1 MQNPLSR
8 FVPQLVGEYPK
19 QFMELYEQV
28 NNVSDD
34 DSDNIKRLLWE
45 AYDFGFTHHEGQ
57 KRKSG
62 EPYFN
67 HCVEVAKILAEWKMD
82 HNTIIGG
89 LLHDS
94 VEDTGASLA
103 DIREKFGEDIT
114 NLVDGV
120 TKLGG
125 IKFSSRAEK
134 QAGNFMK
141 MLLSVAKDLRVIIIK
156 FADRLHNMQT
166 IEHLSRMKQH
176 RIAVETRDVFVPLA
190 HRLGMANVKS
200 NLEDLVFKTL
210 KPKEYKDLDSKIK
223 SSRKDREKYIKLLSD
238 PLQTELNK
246 LNLTANIYG
255 RVKSHAS
262 IFGKMIKRNK
272 TFKEIYDHLAIRII
286 VEKIEDCYLAL
297 GIIHNQFTP
306 VQERFKDFIASP
318 KSNAYQSI
326 HTTIVGPGGKLME
339 IQIRTHDMEATA
351 EIGVAAHWQYKEGG
365 TKLKDVDSNVKWL
378 RELVEI
384 LQSESSDPREFM
396 NLLKIDLFS
405 DEIFVF
411 TPNGDLKKLPINST
425 PIDFAFHV
433 HTEVGLHCLGAK
445 INHSIVPLNTKLKNG
460 DSIEIITSKTQKP
473 SYGWLNFVVTT
484 KARTHIKKALV
495 NQQFEESVELGK
507 EILLKTLRRMK
518 MKNKYDEIEQSYQK
532 FGFNKIEQLLEAIGK
547 GDLTIRDILQKINPE
562 QEDALDQDTPEAET
576 SFFNFARSK
585 TKGIKLQGIS
595 NLMVSFGKCC
605 NPIPGDEM
613 IGFVTR
619 GRGIT
624 VHKTDCSSLPLLNK
638 ESDRLIP
645 VEWDVDKKDLFN
657 VRLKV
662 VGEDRKGLLNN
673 LTDCMN
679 KFDINIVSV
688 DSKVKDTLAIIYFI
702 IQINNVRQLERI
714 FRKMTKISGV
724 DFIERTGQSI

>member
-8 FVPQLVGEYPK
+8 FIPQLVGEYPK
-19 QFMELYEQV
+19 QFLELFERV
-28 NNVSDD
+28 NIAAEDETD
-34 DSDNIKRLLWE
+34 EIKRLLWE
-45 AYDFGFTHHEGQ
+45 AYDFGTSHHEGQ

-67 HCVEVAKILAEWKMD
+67 HCVEVAKLLAGWKMD
-82 HNTIIGG
+82 HITVIGG
-89 LLHDS
+89 LLHDA

-125 IKFSSRAEK
+125 IRFTSREEQ

-166 IEHLSRMKQH
+166 IEHLPRIKQH
-176 RIAVETRDVFVPLA
+176 RIAVETRDVFVPLS
-190 HRLGMANVKS
+190 HRLGMANVKFH
-200 NLEDLVFKTL
+200 LEDLVFKTL
-210 KPKEYKDLDSKIK
+210 KPKEFKDLDAKIK
-223 SSRKDREKYIKLLSD
+223 SSRKEREKYIKLLSD
-238 PLQTELNK
+238 PLRKELHK
-246 LNLTANIYG
+246 LGITPRIYG

-262 IFGKMIKRNK
+262 IYGKMIKRDK
-272 TFKEIYDHLAIRII
+272 TFEEIYDHLAIRII
-286 VEKIEDCYLAL
+286 VEKIEDCYLTL

-326 HTTIVGPGGKLME
+326 HTTVVGPDGKLME
-339 IQIRTHDMEATA
+339 IQIRTVEMEETA
-351 EIGVAAHWQYKEGG
+351 EIGVAAHWQYKEGHS
-365 TKLKDVDSNVKWL
+365 KLKDMDSHVKWL
-378 RELVEI
+378 RELVDI

-411 TPNGDLKKLPINST
+411 TPNGDLQQLPVDST
-425 PIDFAFHV
+425 PIDFAFQV

-445 INHSIVPLNTKLKNG
+445 VNHNIVPLNTKLQNG
-460 DSIEIITSKTQKP
+460 DVIEIITSKTQKP

-484 KARTHIKKALV
+484 KARTHIKKVLV
-495 NQQFEESVELGK
+495 KQQFEESIALGE
-507 EILLKTLRRMK
+507 EILMKTLRRMK
-518 MKNKYDEIEQSYQK
+518 MKNLYNEIEGSYQR
-532 FGFNKIEQLLEAIGK
+532 FGFKRKEQLLEVIGK
-547 GDLTIRDILQKINPE
+547 GDLTIRDILHKINPE
-562 QEDALDQDTPEAET
+562 KEEALDTETTDTDS
-576 SFFNFARSK
+576 SFFDFARSK

-613 IGFVTR
+613 VGFVTR
-619 GRGIT
+619 GRGVT
-624 VHKTDCSSLPLLNK
+624 VHRSDCKSLPLLNK
-638 ESDRLIP
+638 ESDRLVP

-662 VGEDRKGLLNN
+662 VGEDRKGMISD
-673 LTDCMN
+673 LTDVI
-679 KFDINIVSV
+679 KKSDLNIISL
-688 DSKVKDTLAIIYFI
+688 DSKVKDAIATTFFI
-702 IQINNVRQLERI
+702 LQINNLRQLERVI
-714 FRKMTKISGV
+714 RKMTKVTGV
-724 DFIERTGQSI
+724 DFIERTGQSY

>member
-45 AYDFGFTHHEGQ
+45 AYDFGITHHEGQ

-125 IKFSSRAEK
+125 IKFSSRAEE

-141 MLLSVAKDLRVIIIK
+141 MLLSVAKDIRVIIIK

-365 TKLKDVDSNVKWL
+365 AKLKDVDSNIKWL

-411 TPNGDLKKLPINST
+411 TPNGDLKQLPINST
-425 PIDFAFHV
+425 PIDFAFYV

-518 MKNKYDEIEQSYQK
+518 MKNKYEEIEKSYQK

-645 VEWDVDKKDLFN
+645 VEWDVDKKDFFN

-673 LTDCMN
+673 LTDCIN

>member
-34 DSDNIKRLLWE
+34 DSDNVKRLLWE
-45 AYDFGFTHHEGQ
+45 AFDFGITHHEGQ

-67 HCVEVAKILAEWKMD
+67 HCVEVAKILAGWKMD

-262 IFGKMIKRNK
+262 IFGKMIKRDK

-286 VEKIEDCYLAL
+286 VEKIEDCYLTL

-326 HTTIVGPGGKLME
+326 HTTIVGPGGKLIE

-484 KARTHIKKALV
+484 KARTHIKKVLI
-495 NQQFEESVELGK
+495 NQQFEESIELGK

-673 LTDCMN
+673 LTDCIN

>member
-45 AYDFGFTHHEGQ
+45 AYDFGITHHEGQ

-673 LTDCMN
+673 LTDCIN

>member
-45 AYDFGFTHHEGQ
+45 AFDFGITHHEGQ

-125 IKFSSRAEK
+125 IKFSSRAEE

-141 MLLSVAKDLRVIIIK
+141 MLLSVAKDIRVIIIK

-262 IFGKMIKRNK
+262 IFGKMIKRDK

-286 VEKIEDCYLAL
+286 VEKIEDCYLTL

-425 PIDFAFHV
+425 PIDFAFYV

>member
-45 AYDFGFTHHEGQ
+45 AFDFGITHHEGQ

-67 HCVEVAKILAEWKMD
+67 HCVEVAKILAGWKMD

-262 IFGKMIKRNK
+262 IFGKMIKRDK

-286 VEKIEDCYLAL
+286 VEKIEDCYLTL

-326 HTTIVGPGGKLME
+326 HTTIVSPGGKLME

-365 TKLKDVDSNVKWL
+365 AKLKDVDSNIKWL

-484 KARTHIKKALV
+484 KARTHIKKVLI
-495 NQQFEESVELGK
+495 NQQFEESIELGK

>member
-19 QFMELYEQV
+19 QFLELFERV
-28 NNVSDD
+28 NITAENEKDE
-34 DSDNIKRLLWE
+34 IKRLLWE
-45 AYDFGFTHHEGQ
+45 AYDFGTSHHEGQ

-67 HCVEVAKILAEWKMD
+67 HCVEVAKLLADWKMD
-82 HNTIIGG
+82 HITVIGG

-94 VEDTGASLA
+94 VEDTKASLA
-103 DIREKFGEDIT
+103 DVRELFGEDIC

-125 IKFSSRAEK
+125 IRFTSREEK

-166 IEHLSRMKQH
+166 IEHLPRIKQH
-176 RIAVETRDVFVPLA
+176 RIAVETRDVFVPLS
-190 HRLGMANVKS
+190 HRLGMANVKFH
-200 NLEDLVFKTL
+200 LEDLVFKTL
-210 KPKEYKDLDSKIK
+210 KPKEFKDLDSKIK
-223 SSRKDREKYIKLLSD
+223 SSRKEREKYIKLLSD
-238 PLQTELNK
+238 PLQKELNK
-246 LNLTANIYG
+246 LGITARIYG

-262 IFGKMIKRNK
+262 IYGKMIKRDK
-272 TFKEIYDHLAIRII
+272 TFEEIYDHLAIRII
-286 VEKIEDCYLAL
+286 VEKIEDCYLTL

-326 HTTIVGPGGKLME
+326 HTTVVGHDGKLME
-339 IQIRTHDMEATA
+339 IQIRTVEMEETA
-351 EIGVAAHWQYKEGG
+351 EIGVAAHWQYKEGSA
-365 TKLKDVDSNVKWL
+365 KLKDVDSHIKWL
-378 RELVEI
+378 RELVDI

-411 TPNGDLKKLPINST
+411 TPNGDLQQLPIDST
-425 PIDFAFHV
+425 PIDFAFQV

-445 INHSIVPLNTKLKNG
+445 VNHNIVPLNTKLQNG
-460 DSIEIITSKTQKP
+460 DAIEIITSKTQKP

-484 KARTHIKKALV
+484 KARTHIKKVLIK
-495 NQQFEESVELGK
+495 QQFEESISLGK
-507 EILLKTLRRMK
+507 EILMKTLRRMK
-518 MKNKYDEIEQSYQK
+518 MKNMYTEIEESYQR
-532 FGFNKIEQLLEAIGK
+532 FGFNKKEQLLEAIGK
-547 GDLTIRDILQKINPE
+547 GDLTIRDILLKINPE
-562 QEDALDQDTPEAET
+562 KEEALDKDTSDDES
-576 SFFNFARSK
+576 SFFDFARSK

-624 VHKTDCSSLPLLNK
+624 VHRSDCKSLPLLHK

-645 VEWDVDKKDLFN
+645 VEWDVDKKDLFS

-662 VGEDRKGLLNN
+662 VGEDRKGMISD
-673 LTDCMN
+673 LTDVIKKSN
-679 KFDINIVSV
+679 LNIISL
-688 DSKVKDTLAIIYFI
+688 DSKVRDAIATTFLIL
-702 IQINNVRQLERI
+702 QINNLRQLERI
-714 FRKMTKISGV
+714 IRKMTKVTGV
-724 DFIERTGQSI
+724 DFIERTGQSY

>member
-45 AYDFGFTHHEGQ
+45 AYDFGITHHEGQ

-125 IKFSSRAEK
+125 IKFSSRAEE

-141 MLLSVAKDLRVIIIK
+141 MLLSVAKDIRVIIIK

-411 TPNGDLKKLPINST
+411 TPNGDLKQLPINST
-425 PIDFAFHV
+425 PIDFAFYV

-445 INHSIVPLNTKLKNG
+445 
-460 DSIEIITSKTQKP
+460 
-473 SYGWLNFVVTT
+473 
-484 KARTHIKKALV
+484 
-495 NQQFEESVELGK
+495 
-507 EILLKTLRRMK
+507 
-518 MKNKYDEIEQSYQK
+518 
-532 FGFNKIEQLLEAIGK
+532 
-547 GDLTIRDILQKINPE
+547 LTI
-562 QEDALDQDTPEAET
+562 
-576 SFFNFARSK
+576 
-585 TKGIKLQGIS
+585 
-595 NLMVSFGKCC
+595 V
-605 NPIPGDEM
+605 
-613 IGFVTR
+613 
-619 GRGIT
+619 
-624 VHKTDCSSLPLLNK
+624 
-638 ESDRLIP
+638 
-645 VEWDVDKKDLFN
+645 
-657 VRLKV
+657 
-662 VGEDRKGLLNN
+662 
-673 LTDCMN
+673 
-679 KFDINIVSV
+679 
-688 DSKVKDTLAIIYFI
+688 
-702 IQINNVRQLERI
+702 
-714 FRKMTKISGV
+714 
-724 DFIERTGQSI
+724 

>member
-45 AYDFGFTHHEGQ
+45 AYDFGITHHEGQ

-125 IKFSSRAEK
+125 IKFSSRAEE

-141 MLLSVAKDLRVIIIK
+141 MLLSVAKDIRVIIIK

-210 KPKEYKDLDSKIK
+210 KPKEYKDLNSKIK

-365 TKLKDVDSNVKWL
+365 AKLKDVDSNIKWL

-411 TPNGDLKKLPINST
+411 TPNGDLKQLPINST
-425 PIDFAFHV
+425 PIDFAFYV

-562 QEDALDQDTPEAET
+562 QEDALDQDTTEAET

-673 LTDCMN
+673 LTDCIN

>member
-45 AYDFGFTHHEGQ
+45 AFDFGITHHEGQ

-67 HCVEVAKILAEWKMD
+67 HCVEVAKILAGWKMD

-141 MLLSVAKDLRVIIIK
+141 MLLSVAKDIRVIIIK

-262 IFGKMIKRNK
+262 IFGKMIKRDK

-326 HTTIVGPGGKLME
+326 HTTIVSPGGKLME

-484 KARTHIKKALV
+484 KARTHIKKVLI
-495 NQQFEESVELGK
+495 NQQFKESIELGK

-673 LTDCMN
+673 LTDCIN

>member
-34 DSDNIKRLLWE
+34 DSDNVKRLLWE
-45 AYDFGFTHHEGQ
+45 AFDFGITHHEGQ

-67 HCVEVAKILAEWKMD
+67 HCVEVAKILAGWKMD

-262 IFGKMIKRNK
+262 IFGKMIKRDK

-286 VEKIEDCYLAL
+286 VEKIEDCYLTL

-484 KARTHIKKALV
+484 KARTHIKKVLI
-495 NQQFEESVELGK
+495 NQQFEESIELGK

-562 QEDALDQDTPEAET
+562 QEDALDQDTTEAET

>member
-45 AYDFGFTHHEGQ
+45 AFDFGITHHEGQ

-210 KPKEYKDLDSKIK
+210 KPKEYKDLNSKIK

-262 IFGKMIKRNK
+262 IFGKMIKRDK

-286 VEKIEDCYLAL
+286 VEKIEDCYLTL

-365 TKLKDVDSNVKWL
+365 AKLKDVDSNIKWL

-484 KARTHIKKALV
+484 KARTHIKKVLI
-495 NQQFEESVELGK
+495 NQQFEESIELGK

-562 QEDALDQDTPEAET
+562 QEDALDQDTTEAET

-673 LTDCMN
+673 LTDCIN

>member
-1 MQNPLSR
+1 
-8 FVPQLVGEYPK
+8 
-19 QFMELYEQV
+19 
-28 NNVSDD
+28 
-34 DSDNIKRLLWE
+34 
-45 AYDFGFTHHEGQ
+45 
-57 KRKSG
+57 
-62 EPYFN
+62 
-67 HCVEVAKILAEWKMD
+67 
-82 HNTIIGG
+82 
-89 LLHDS
+89 
-94 VEDTGASLA
+94 
-103 DIREKFGEDIT
+103 
-114 NLVDGV
+114 
-120 TKLGG
+120 
-125 IKFSSRAEK
+125 
-134 QAGNFMK
+134 
-141 MLLSVAKDLRVIIIK
+141 
-156 FADRLHNMQT
+156 MQT

-262 IFGKMIKRNK
+262 IFGKMIKRDK

-286 VEKIEDCYLAL
+286 VEKIEDCYLTL

-326 HTTIVGPGGKLME
+326 HTTIVGPRGKLME

-484 KARTHIKKALV
+484 KARTHIKKVLI
-495 NQQFEESVELGK
+495 NQQFKESIELGK

-673 LTDCMN
+673 LTDCIN

>member
-45 AYDFGFTHHEGQ
+45 AFDFGITHHEGQ

-67 HCVEVAKILAEWKMD
+67 HCVEVAKILAGWKMD

-262 IFGKMIKRNK
+262 IFGKMIKRDK

-286 VEKIEDCYLAL
+286 VEKIEDCYLTL

-326 HTTIVGPGGKLME
+326 HTTIVSPGGKLME

-484 KARTHIKKALV
+484 KARTHIKKVLI
-495 NQQFEESVELGK
+495 NQQFEESIELGK

-673 LTDCMN
+673 LTDCIN

>member
-45 AYDFGFTHHEGQ
+45 AYDFGITHHEGQ

-125 IKFSSRAEK
+125 IKFSSRAEE

-141 MLLSVAKDLRVIIIK
+141 MLLSVAKDIRVIIIK

-365 TKLKDVDSNVKWL
+365 AKLKDVDSNIKWL

-411 TPNGDLKKLPINST
+411 TPNGDLKQLPINST
-425 PIDFAFHV
+425 PIDFAFYV

-484 KARTHIKKALV
+484 KARTHIKKVLI
-495 NQQFEESVELGK
+495 NQQFEESIELGK

-673 LTDCMN
+673 LTDCIN

>member
-45 AYDFGFTHHEGQ
+45 AYDFGITHHEGQ

-210 KPKEYKDLDSKIK
+210 KPKEYKDLNSKIK

-286 VEKIEDCYLAL
+286 VEKIEDCYLTL

-365 TKLKDVDSNVKWL
+365 AKLKDVDSNIKWL

-484 KARTHIKKALV
+484 KARTHIKKVLI
-495 NQQFEESVELGK
+495 NQQFEESIELGK

-562 QEDALDQDTPEAET
+562 QEDALDQDTTEAET

-673 LTDCMN
+673 LTDCIN

>member
-45 AYDFGFTHHEGQ
+45 AFDFGITHHEGQ

-67 HCVEVAKILAEWKMD
+67 HCVEVAKILAGWKMD

-262 IFGKMIKRNK
+262 IFGKMIKRDK

-286 VEKIEDCYLAL
+286 VEKIEDCYLTL

-411 TPNGDLKKLPINST
+411 TPNGDLKQLPINST
-425 PIDFAFHV
+425 PIDFAFYV

-673 LTDCMN
+673 LTDCIN

>member
-1 MQNPLSR
+1 
-8 FVPQLVGEYPK
+8 
-19 QFMELYEQV
+19 
-28 NNVSDD
+28 
-34 DSDNIKRLLWE
+34 
-45 AYDFGFTHHEGQ
+45 
-57 KRKSG
+57 
-62 EPYFN
+62 
-67 HCVEVAKILAEWKMD
+67 
-82 HNTIIGG
+82 
-89 LLHDS
+89 
-94 VEDTGASLA
+94 
-103 DIREKFGEDIT
+103 
-114 NLVDGV
+114 VDGV

-238 PLQTELNK
+238 PLQIELNK

-326 HTTIVGPGGKLME
+326 HTTIVSPGGKLME
-339 IQIRTHDMEATA
+339 IQIRTHDMEAIA
-351 EIGVAAHWQYKEGG
+351 DIGVAAHWQYKEEGA
-365 TKLKDVDSNVKWL
+365 KLKDVDSNIKWL

-484 KARTHIKKALV
+484 KARTHIKKALI
-495 NQQFEESVELGK
+495 NQQFEESIELGK

-562 QEDALDQDTPEAET
+562 QEDAVDQDTPEAET

-605 NPIPGDEM
+605 NPIPGDKM

-662 VGEDRKGLLNN
+662 LGEDRKGLLNN
-673 LTDCMN
+673 LTDCIN

-714 FRKMTKISGV
+714 FRKITKISGV

>member
-45 AYDFGFTHHEGQ
+45 AFDFGITHHEGQ

-67 HCVEVAKILAEWKMD
+67 HCVEVAKILAGWKMD

-141 MLLSVAKDLRVIIIK
+141 MLLSVAKDIRVIIIK

-286 VEKIEDCYLAL
+286 VEKIEDCYLTL

-484 KARTHIKKALV
+484 KARTHIKKVLI
-495 NQQFEESVELGK
+495 NQQFEESIELGK

-673 LTDCMN
+673 LTDCIN

>member
-45 AYDFGFTHHEGQ
+45 AFDFGITHHEGQ

-67 HCVEVAKILAEWKMD
+67 HCVEVAKILAGWKMD

-262 IFGKMIKRNK
+262 IFGKMIKRDK

-286 VEKIEDCYLAL
+286 VEKIEDCYLTL

-484 KARTHIKKALV
+484 KARTHIKKVLI
-495 NQQFEESVELGK
+495 NQQFEESIELGK

-624 VHKTDCSSLPLLNK
+624 VHKTDCSSLPCLLYT
-638 ESDRLIP
+638 SPSPRD
-645 VEWDVDKKDLFN
+645 
-657 VRLKV
+657 
-662 VGEDRKGLLNN
+662 GLLSR
-673 LTDCMN
+673 MP
-679 KFDINIVSV
+679 S
-688 DSKVKDTLAIIYFI
+688 SA
-702 IQINNVRQLERI
+702 
-714 FRKMTKISGV
+714 
-724 DFIERTGQSI
+724 

>member
-45 AYDFGFTHHEGQ
+45 AYDFGITHHEGQ

-262 IFGKMIKRNK
+262 IFGKMIKRDK

-286 VEKIEDCYLAL
+286 VEKIEDCYLTL

-365 TKLKDVDSNVKWL
+365 AKLKDVDSNIKWL

-411 TPNGDLKKLPINST
+411 TPNGDLKQLPINST
-425 PIDFAFHV
+425 PIDFAFYV

-484 KARTHIKKALV
+484 KARTHIKKVLI
-495 NQQFEESVELGK
+495 NQQFEESIELGK

-673 LTDCMN
+673 LTDCIN

>member
-45 AYDFGFTHHEGQ
+45 AYDFGITHHEGQ

-125 IKFSSRAEK
+125 IKFSSRAEE

-141 MLLSVAKDLRVIIIK
+141 MLLSVAKDIRVIIIK

-365 TKLKDVDSNVKWL
+365 AKLKDVDSNIKWL

-673 LTDCMN
+673 LTDCIN

>member
-45 AYDFGFTHHEGQ
+45 AYDFGITHHEGQ

-125 IKFSSRAEK
+125 IKFSSRAEE

-141 MLLSVAKDLRVIIIK
+141 MLLSVAKDIRVIIIK

-286 VEKIEDCYLAL
+286 VEKIEDCYLTL

-411 TPNGDLKKLPINST
+411 TPNGDLKQLPINST
-425 PIDFAFHV
+425 PIDFAFYV

-518 MKNKYDEIEQSYQK
+518 MKNKYEEIEKSYQK

-645 VEWDVDKKDLFN
+645 VEWDVDKKDFFN

-673 LTDCMN
+673 LTDCIN

>member
-45 AYDFGFTHHEGQ
+45 AFDFGITHHEGQ

-67 HCVEVAKILAEWKMD
+67 HCVEVAKILAGWKMD

-262 IFGKMIKRNK
+262 IFGKMIKRDK

-286 VEKIEDCYLAL
+286 VEKIEDCYLTL

-673 LTDCMN
+673 LTDCIN

>member
-19 QFMELYEQV
+19 QFMELYKQV
-28 NNVSDD
+28 NNDLDD
-34 DSDNIKRLLWE
+34 DNDTIKRLLWE
-45 AYDFGFTHHEGQ
+45 AYDFGITQHEGQ

-94 VEDTGASLA
+94 VEDTGVSLA

-125 IKFSSRAEK
+125 IKFSSRAEE

-166 IEHLSRMKQH
+166 IQHLSRIKQH
-176 RIAVETRDVFVPLA
+176 RISVETRDVFVPLA

-210 KPKEYKDLDSKIK
+210 KPKEYKDLNSKIN
-223 SSRKDREKYIKLLSD
+223 SSKKEREKYIKALSD
-238 PLQTELNK
+238 PLQKELNK
-246 LNLTANIYG
+246 LNLSAHIYG

-262 IFGKMIKRNK
+262 IYGKMVKRDK
-272 TFKEIYDHLAIRII
+272 TFTEIYDHLAIRII
-286 VEKIEDCYLAL
+286 VEKIEDCYLTL
-297 GIIHNQFTP
+297 GIIHNQFIP
-306 VQERFKDFIASP
+306 VQDRFKDFIASP

-326 HTTIVGPGGKLME
+326 HTTVVGPDGKLME
-339 IQIRTHDMEATA
+339 IQIRTNEMEATA
-351 EIGVAAHWQYKEGG
+351 EIGVAAHWQYKEGNA
-365 TKLKDVDSNVKWL
+365 TIKDVDSNVKWL

-384 LQSESSDPREFM
+384 LQSESSDPKEFM

-411 TPNGDLKKLPINST
+411 TPNGDLKQLPLDST
-425 PIDFAFHV
+425 PIDFAFDV

-445 INHSIVPLNTKLKNG
+445 INHNIVPLNTKLKNG

-473 SYGWLNFVVTT
+473 SFGWLNFVVTT

-507 EILLKTLRRMK
+507 EILTKTLRRMK
-518 MKNKYDEIEQSYQK
+518 MINKYKEIERSYQK
-532 FGFNKIEQLLEAIGK
+532 FDFNKIEQLLEAIGK
-547 GDLTIRDILQKINPE
+547 GDLIIRDILQKINPE
-562 QEDALDQDTPEAET
+562 HEESIDQDTPEAET
-576 SFFNFARSK
+576 SFFDFARSK

-662 VGEDRKGLLNN
+662 VGEDRKGLLND
-673 LTDCMN
+673 LTDCIQ
-679 KFDINIVSV
+679 KLDLNIISL
-688 DSKVKDTLAIIYFI
+688 DTKVKDALAQFYLI
-702 IQINNVRQLERI
+702 IQINNVRQLDRL
-714 FRKMTKISGV
+714 FKKIAKIKGV
-724 DFIERTGQSI
+724 DFIQRTGQSA

>member
-34 DSDNIKRLLWE
+34 DSDKIKRLLWE
-45 AYDFGFTHHEGQ
+45 AFNFGITHHEGQ

-67 HCVEVAKILAEWKMD
+67 HCVEVAKILAGWKMD

-176 RIAVETRDVFVPLA
+176 RIAVETRDIFVPLA

-262 IFGKMIKRNK
+262 IFGKMIKRDK
-272 TFKEIYDHLAIRII
+272 TYKEIYDHLAIRII
-286 VEKIEDCYLAL
+286 VEKIEDCYLTL

-484 KARTHIKKALV
+484 KARTHIKKVLI
-495 NQQFEESVELGK
+495 NQQFEESIELGK

-576 SFFNFARSK
+576 SFFNLARSK

-673 LTDCMN
+673 LTDCIN

>member
-45 AYDFGFTHHEGQ
+45 AFDFGITHHEGQ

-67 HCVEVAKILAEWKMD
+67 HCVEVAKILAGWKMD

-262 IFGKMIKRNK
+262 IFGKMIKRDK

-286 VEKIEDCYLAL
+286 VEKIEDCYLTL

-326 HTTIVGPGGKLME
+326 HTTIVSPGGKLME

-484 KARTHIKKALV
+484 KARTHIKKVLI
-495 NQQFEESVELGK
+495 NQQFKESIELGK

-624 VHKTDCSSLPLLNK
+624 IHKTDCSSLPLLNK

>member
-34 DSDNIKRLLWE
+34 DSDKIKRLLWE
-45 AYDFGFTHHEGQ
+45 AFNFGITHHEGQ

-67 HCVEVAKILAEWKMD
+67 HCVEVAKILAGWKMD

-262 IFGKMIKRNK
+262 IFGKMIKRDK
-272 TFKEIYDHLAIRII
+272 TYKEIYDHLAIRII
-286 VEKIEDCYLAL
+286 VEKIEDCYLTL

-484 KARTHIKKALV
+484 KARTHIKKVLI
-495 NQQFEESVELGK
+495 NQQFEESIELGK

-576 SFFNFARSK
+576 SFFNLARSK

-673 LTDCMN
+673 LTDCIN